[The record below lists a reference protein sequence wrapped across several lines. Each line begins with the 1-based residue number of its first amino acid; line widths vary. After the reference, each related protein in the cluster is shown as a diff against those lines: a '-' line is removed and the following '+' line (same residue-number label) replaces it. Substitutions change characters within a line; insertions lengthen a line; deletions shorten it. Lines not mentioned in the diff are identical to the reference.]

1 MAYLTA
7 IPTAYLTAVSTT
19 NFQPLFLLQCVQY
32 LLLHYFLLF
41 ISIRYISLERQINKY
56 DVWDTV
62 LAADDAGDAV
72 LVAPDAVLVAPD
84 AVLVAS
90 DAVLAANDA
99 GNCSG

>member
-1 MAYLTA
+1 MRTVLITTLFSTFYLYT
-7 IPTAYLTAVSTT
+7 
-19 NFQPLFLLQCVQY
+19 
-32 LLLHYFLLF
+32 
-41 ISIRYISLERQINKY
+41 YISLERQINKY

-99 GNCSG
+99 VDAVLAANDAGNCSG